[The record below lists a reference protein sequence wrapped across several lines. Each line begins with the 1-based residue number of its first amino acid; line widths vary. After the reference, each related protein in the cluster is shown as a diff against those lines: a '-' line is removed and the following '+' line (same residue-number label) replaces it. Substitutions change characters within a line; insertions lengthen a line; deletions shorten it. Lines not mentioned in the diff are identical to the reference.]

1 MRRLRQK
8 IECNPSEP
16 EFILTVGKRICVEG
30 KYEMK
35 RKVTLYFMT
44 VITLMLVLFEVVFS
58 VSIYRYYYN
67 GIVQYIES
75 HAKTST
81 RFSEYNSLYFIR
93 LQEYS
98 GDIISSFQLEGT
110 ELQLIDRHGSVIQSS
125 SGER

>member
-1 MRRLRQK
+1 
-8 IECNPSEP
+8 
-16 EFILTVGKRICVEG
+16 
-30 KYEMK
+30 MK

-75 HAKTST
+75 HAKTRT
-81 RFSEYNSLYFIR
+81 RFFSEYNSLYFVR

-98 GDIISSFQLEGT
+98 G
-110 ELQLIDRHGSVIQSS
+110 
-125 SGER
+125 

>member
-1 MRRLRQK
+1 
-8 IECNPSEP
+8 
-16 EFILTVGKRICVEG
+16 
-30 KYEMK
+30 MK

-81 RFSEYNSLYFIR
+81 DFSQNTIHYILFVCKNIVV
-93 LQEYS
+93 
-98 GDIISSFQLEGT
+98 T
-110 ELQLIDRHGSVIQSS
+110 
-125 SGER
+125 

>member
-1 MRRLRQK
+1 M
-8 IECNPSEP
+8 
-16 EFILTVGKRICVEG
+16 EG

-81 RFSEYNSLYFIR
+81 RF
-93 LQEYS
+93 
-98 GDIISSFQLEGT
+98 FQNTIHYTLFDYKNIVVT
-110 ELQLIDRHGSVIQSS
+110 
-125 SGER
+125 

>member
-1 MRRLRQK
+1 
-8 IECNPSEP
+8 
-16 EFILTVGKRICVEG
+16 
-30 KYEMK
+30 MK

-81 RFSEYNSLYFIR
+81 RFFSEYNSLYFIR

-125 SGER
+125 SGEKVEGKVN